1 MIILLKMFLLDI
13 SFPCQSHTVLRILSL
28 LSIFNIG
35 FLIDG
40 SREFH
45 ENLLRC
51 CAVHCRCHLHGLF
64 KLWSSSVLI
73 YIWLPFPSAS
83 CSQVL
88 CNFSTAVDKYFSLGY
103 FPYVSSPFFHLIS
116 TKKLSW
122 LILRVCTCVHV
133 HKRACW
139 YFVLPYFCLLWC
151 DEHLN
156 LVLVPAGYRFLSY
169 NLTEMNKAG
178 LFKFNHRYMVFQTR
192 YCR

>member
-1 MIILLKMFLLDI
+1 MDPGNFMKTYWDAVLYTVGAIFVVFL
-13 SFPCQSHTVLRILSL
+13 SFGVLQYL
-28 LSIFNIG
+28 
-35 FLIDG
+35 
-40 SREFH
+40 
-45 ENLLRC
+45 
-51 CAVHCRCHLHGLF
+51 
-64 KLWSSSVLI
+64 

-88 CNFSTAVDKYFSLGY
+88 CNFSMAVDKYFSLGY

-122 LILRVCTCVHV
+122 LILHVCTCVHV

-139 YFVLPYFCLLWC
+139 YFILPYFCLLWC

-156 LVLVPAGYRFLSY
+156 LVFVPAGYRFLSY

-192 YCR
+192 YCK

>member
-51 CAVHCRCHLHGLF
+51 CAVQCRCHLHGLF

-88 CNFSTAVDKYFSLGY
+88 CNFSMAVDKYFSLGY
-103 FPYVSSPFFHLIS
+103 FPYVSSPFFSSYFYKKVVLTDFTHLYLCARTQTCMLVFRITILLFVMVRWAFES
-116 TKKLSW
+116 GSCSRWLQVFKLQ
-122 LILRVCTCVHV
+122 
-133 HKRACW
+133 
-139 YFVLPYFCLLWC
+139 
-151 DEHLN
+151 
-156 LVLVPAGYRFLSY
+156 
-169 NLTEMNKAG
+169 
-178 LFKFNHRYMVFQTR
+178 FNWNE
-192 YCR
+192 

>member
-35 FLIDG
+35 FRIDG

-51 CAVHCRCHLHGLF
+51 CAVQCRCHLHGLF

-103 FPYVSSPFFHLIS
+103 FPYVSSPFFFFLFLQKS
-116 TKKLSW
+116 CPDWFYTSVL
-122 LILRVCTCVHV
+122 VCTYTNVHAGISYYHTSV
-133 HKRACW
+133 CYGAMSIW
-139 YFVLPYFCLLWC
+139 IWFLFP
-151 DEHLN
+151 
-156 LVLVPAGYRFLSY
+156 LVTGF
-169 NLTEMNKAG
+169 
-178 LFKFNHRYMVFQTR
+178 
-192 YCR
+192 